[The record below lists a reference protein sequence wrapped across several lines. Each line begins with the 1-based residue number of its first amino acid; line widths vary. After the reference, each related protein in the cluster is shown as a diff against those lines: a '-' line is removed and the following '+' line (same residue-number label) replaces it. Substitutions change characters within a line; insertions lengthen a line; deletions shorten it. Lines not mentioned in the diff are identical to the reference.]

1 MKLAVLA
8 AASVLSFVQGRAQ
21 PDGGYAESMDET
33 HSQPQFVGRLAMAL
47 LGLAVLFALVVTF
60 AAIRGA

>member
-1 MKLAVLA
+1 M
-8 AASVLSFVQGRAQ
+8 SYERT

-47 LGLAVLFALVVTF
+47 LGLAVLFALVVMF